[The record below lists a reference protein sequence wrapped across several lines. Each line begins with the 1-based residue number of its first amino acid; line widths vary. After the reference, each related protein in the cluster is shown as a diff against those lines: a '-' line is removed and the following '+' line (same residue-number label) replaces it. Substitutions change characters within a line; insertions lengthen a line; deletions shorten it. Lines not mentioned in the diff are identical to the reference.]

1 MCQSSNHIL
10 ENKSNSSLLDYW
22 PVKPRYQAEAL
33 KENILVSLNRTI
45 KSRVSMIICKNA
57 VLNRTVVDSD

>member
-45 KSRVSMIICKNA
+45 KSRVSMIIRKNC
-57 VLNRTVVDSD
+57 